1 MSEQFSDSGGYGS
14 PAVNRAARISAPI
27 VHFFQ
32 DFSCYLVAGR
42 LAAPKGA
49 KNDEISKQT
58 VSNRS
63 NCLRDGFCRARA
75 EGRGAI
81 NEPALAELVAGPVI
95 GCSLAMDLRHS
106 GNPRAIA
113 MTEKGNPTRKMPS
126 PAEDL

>member
-1 MSEQFSDSGGYGS
+1 MDLLPSIARREFPHQLSIPFKISRVTNGGQIWPRQKEQRD
-14 PAVNRAARISAPI
+14 
-27 VHFFQ
+27 
-32 DFSCYLVAGR
+32 
-42 LAAPKGA
+42 
-49 KNDEISKQT
+49 DEISKQT

-113 MTEKGNPTRKMPS
+113 MTEKGNPTREMPS

>member
-1 MSEQFSDSGGYGS
+1 MYES
-14 PAVNRAARISAPI
+14 PAVNRAARISAPMSI
-27 VHFFQ
+27 SFKIYRVTNGQ
-32 DFSCYLVAGR
+32 QIWPR
-42 LAAPKGA
+42 QKEQR
-49 KNDEISKQT
+49 NDEISKQT

-113 MTEKGNPTRKMPS
+113 MTEKGNPTREMPS